1 MLKTEAGKT
10 CTNGFQTSVLS
21 ASGWC
26 IQGESWFPQWL
37 QADHTFIPYSAN
49 YTNSGEDIIST
60 KPKAEIKSY
69 NSPLMITN
77 NVNVL
82 STVMIAINTLR

>member
-21 ASGWC
+21 ASGWR

-37 QADHTFIPYSAN
+37 
-49 YTNSGEDIIST
+49 
-60 KPKAEIKSY
+60 
-69 NSPLMITN
+69 
-77 NVNVL
+77 
-82 STVMIAINTLR
+82 